1 MAEYEAT
8 IGLEVHAQLLTK
20 SKMFCSCSADYAG
33 AEPNTRV
40 CPVCLGL
47 PGVLPVINRKAVEF
61 TIMTGLALHCQIPAY
76 TKWDRKNYPY
86 PDLPKGYQI
95 SQYDLPLAING
106 HLAFD
111 LTGERKRVGIRR
123 VHLEEDTG
131 RLYHVGDASLVDFN
145 RSGVPLM
152 EIVSEP
158 DIRSPEEAREYLVQL
173 RMILRYLGVSTADM
187 EAGAFRCDAN
197 ISVRREGDEVL
208 GMPVEVKNMNSFRA
222 VKLALEYELVR
233 QSVLLTRGES
243 IERETRGWVS
253 SENRTVSQR
262 SKEEAHDYRYF
273 PEPDLPPLEVAPAW
287 AAEIGERIPEL
298 PEAKRQRFV
307 RDYELSAYDAGV
319 LTADRDIAVFYEQA
333 VEIGAGGK
341 TKVTQKVISNWVTG
355 ELFRL
360 MKEENI
366 GLENLNLSP
375 TTLVGLI
382 RLVQRG
388 LINANAGK
396 SVLDEMFRT
405 GQSPEQIVEAK
416 GLAQISEVDALA
428 GVIRQVMSDNPR
440 PVREYLEGKKQAL
453 GFLVGQVMRA
463 TRGKANPKV
472 VNRLLREALRELMAN
487 CQL

>member
-1 MAEYEAT
+1 MAEYEAA

-20 SKMFCSCSADYAG
+20 SKMFCSCSAEYAG
-33 AEPNTRV
+33 AEPNTHV
-40 CPVCLGL
+40 CPVCLGM

-61 TIMTGLALHCQIPAY
+61 TIMTGLTLHCQIPAY

-111 LTGERKRVGIRR
+111 LNNERKRVGLRR

-131 RLYHVGDASLVDFN
+131 RLYHVDDASLVDFN

-158 DIRSPEEAREYLVQL
+158 DIRSPEEARAYLVQL

-197 ISVRREGDEVL
+197 ISVRRHGEEAL
-208 GMPVEVKNMNSFRA
+208 GIPVEVKNMNSFRA

-233 QSVLLTRGES
+233 QSVLLTRGEP

-262 SKEEAHDYRYF
+262 SKEEEHDYRYF

-287 AAEIGERIPEL
+287 VARIGERIPEL

-319 LTADRDIAVFYEQA
+319 LTADRDIAAFYERA
-333 VEIGAGGK
+333 VEIGGEGE
-341 TKVTQKVISNWVTG
+341 TEVTPKVIANWITG

-360 MKEENI
+360 MKEENAGI
-366 GLENLNLSP
+366 ESLNVLP
-375 TTLVGLI
+375 AALVDLI
-382 RLVQRG
+382 RLVQQST
-388 LINANAGK
+388 INANAGK
-396 SVLDEMFRT
+396 SVLDEMSRT
-405 GQSPEQIVEAK
+405 GQSPEQIVEAQ

-428 GVIRQVMSDNPR
+428 GVIRQVLSDNPR
-440 PVREYLEGKKQAL
+440 PVGEYLEGKKQAL

-472 VNRLLREALRELMAN
+472 VNRLLQEALREREGG
-487 CQL
+487 

>member
-1 MAEYEAT
+1 MAEYEAA

-40 CPVCLGL
+40 CPVCLGM
-47 PGVLPVINRKAVEF
+47 PGMLPVINRKAVEF
-61 TIMTGLALHCQIPAY
+61 TIMTGMALHCQIPAH

-106 HLAFD
+106 YLAFD
-111 LTGERKRVGIRR
+111 VEGERKRVGIRR

-131 RLYHVGDASLVDFN
+131 RLYHVEEASLVDFN

-197 ISVRREGDEVL
+197 ISVRRQGEEVL
-208 GMPVEVKNMNSFRA
+208 GVPVEVKNMNSFRA

-233 QSVLLTRGES
+233 QSVLLTRGEP

-287 AAEIGERIPEL
+287 VAEIGERIPEL

-319 LTADRDIAVFYEQA
+319 LTADRDIAGFYEQA
-333 VEIGAGGK
+333 VEIGTVGE
-341 TKVTQKVISNWVTG
+341 TEITPKVISNWVTG

-360 MKEENI
+360 MKEENAGI
-366 GLENLNLSP
+366 ESVNFSP
-375 TTLVGLI
+375 TALVGLI
-382 RLVQRG
+382 RLVQQG

-416 GLAQISEVDALA
+416 GLAQISEVHALA
-428 GVIRQVMSDNPR
+428 SVIRQVLDDNPK

-472 VNRLLREALRELMAN
+472 VNRLLQEALRERS
-487 CQL
+487 